1 MEGVFCISKILSGA
15 QLAGGNSSTKR
26 EENDY
31 YATAPETTKL
41 FLDTFKEDLGQS
53 ILEPACGEGHLS
65 EVLTEYFPNSNITST
80 DLINRGYGV
89 GEIDFLNHNFD
100 KKFDT
105 VITNPP
111 FKYSKEF
118 ILKGLELSNK
128 YTIMLCKI
136 QLLEGINRKEMFLNT
151 PLKYVYVHSS
161 RQATWKEGKPLDDN
175 GKKWATTM
183 CLAWF
188 VWEKDYKGEPVVR
201 WI

>member
-1 MEGVFCISKILSGA
+1 MENRLSGA

-41 FLDTFKEDLGQS
+41 FLDIFKEDLGES
-53 ILEPACGEGHLS
+53 ILEPACGEGHLA
-65 EVLTEYFPNSNITST
+65 EVLKEYFPNSNIDCI
-80 DLINRGYGV
+80 DLINRGYGT
-89 GEIDFLNHNFD
+89 GGIDFLTYNTD
-100 KKFDT
+100 KKYDT

-111 FKYSKEF
+111 FKYAKEF
-118 ILKGLELSNK
+118 ILKGLELSNR
-128 YTIMLCKI
+128 YVIMLCKI
-136 QLLEGINRKEMFLNT
+136 QLLEGVNRKEMFFNT
-151 PLKYVYVHSS
+151 PLKYIYVHTT
-161 RQATWKEGKPLDDN
+161 RQATWKNGEETDSR

-188 VWEKDYKGEPVVR
+188 VWEKGYNEEPIVR